1 MDTFTAS
8 YISDATRE
16 ARAVATAAEA
26 RNREKYA
33 LLSRSH
39 HFVPIAIETSGAL
52 GPDALSLLSEISR
65 HQQSI
70 THDNQSLSF
79 LLQRGSIAL
88 KHGNA
93 TSVLGTTSSMQFI
106 WCNPVYPVLFI
117 YCNPGQWVLPYIKH
131 GHHKKHVIYI
141 VCIRYFLY
149 SVTLYNTHV

>member
-93 TSVLGTTSSMQFI
+93 TSVLGTTSSM
-106 WCNPVYPVLFI
+106 
-117 YCNPGQWVLPYIKH
+117 
-131 GHHKKHVIYI
+131 
-141 VCIRYFLY
+141 
-149 SVTLYNTHV
+149 